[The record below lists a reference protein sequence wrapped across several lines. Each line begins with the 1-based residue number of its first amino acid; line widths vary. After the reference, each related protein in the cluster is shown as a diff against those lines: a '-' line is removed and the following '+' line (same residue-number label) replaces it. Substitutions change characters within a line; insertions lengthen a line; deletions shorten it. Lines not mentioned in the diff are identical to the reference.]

1 MRPPISPSSPT
12 ASSADSSSSP
22 SASSTLATS
31 SAYSSERC
39 PSEAAHLEVRSK
51 EENISSLSEE
61 LARANRQ
68 LLQYDLDNL
77 SLRKENSR
85 LKEKQL
91 SLSLLGSRLE
101 SELEIAKTREKEMVF
116 VINKLNDIVQNL
128 DQEIAQLREQNCS
141 YQRELKNTGCQNC
154 TYNQNKNMRKTLFGW
169 MTVDETSRGE
179 LRDSKLLETES
190 KLSEQIEVNNQLKQ
204 YLEIMLLKI
213 CETT

>member
-1 MRPPISPSSPT
+1 M
-12 ASSADSSSSP
+12 
-22 SASSTLATS
+22 
-31 SAYSSERC
+31 
-39 PSEAAHLEVRSK
+39 EVRSK

-190 KLSEQIEVNNQLKQ
+190 KLSEQIEVNKQLKQ

-213 CETT
+213 CDTT